1 MHPNQ
6 SLRVLPLWLVVLSV
20 LLFHASQ
27 SIFNGAL
34 PASILP
40 AAEKNPAANSDSL
53 YLQLRNAGLSGE
65 SVGVEQFTLT
75 RDLANFTFINGQ
87 FHFLTPVAGKVTGA
101 VFIGQGEFKYTPPLD
116 VERRHLS
123 ILTGTGS
130 IAETFSKMVLRF
142 TDATYE
148 EIVRERKPKNG
159 PVNPE
164 ATDLLHDN
172 RKFLRKGRNYLHSNV
187 ALAFQ
192 RYNLDARIL
201 QDLCRVGQQGLFMS
215 YFDGKHYGDTL
226 YGIDPLGAPIVAP
239 EEVVLVNF
247 TEKSL
252 GIWAATHLS
261 QHYQKGNTSD
271 ENHELV
277 DLLHQEI
284 NATTKGKSLEA
295 TVKTRFKAKVN
306 GARVIGLDLYP
317 TLRMHSITDSTGR
330 SLKFIQEDKDEDADF
345 FVLLSEDL
353 NEGQEY
359 SLEFSYGGDE
369 AVHDSGGGN
378 YTLIARTSWYPN
390 SPFDDRATYDLTLRT
405 SKDLT
410 LVATGTP
417 GVETKEGDH
426 IVTHWKSDIPLAVAG
441 FNYGKFKKSTIQ
453 DEKLH
458 YTIESYANKDL
469 PDFLKELQMIGQ
481 NQFPGF
487 DRDRPSG
494 LSPSSN
500 LGALNTTSI
509 MDKSRAEAQV
519 ALEIYTSYFGE
530 LPYGRLAMTQQPF
543 MTYGQAWP
551 MLVYMPLTSYLD
563 ISFRHQ
569 MGFDD
574 PRNFFKVVAAHEVAH
589 QWWGH
594 LIGWKSYRDQWM
606 SEGFADFSA
615 SLFAH
620 AVYKDDTFLKFWR
633 DERQLILQTNKEGK
647 KPAEVG
653 SVIMGYRLNTAL
665 TGDVSRSMIY
675 PKGAFILHMLRMLMW
690 DPQSGN
696 ARFTALMQ
704 DFVKTYYNSNISTE
718 DFFHVVEKHMT
729 KEMDLA
735 SDHKMDWFVREWVYG
750 TQIPEYKLEYRI
762 DTTNASQVK
771 LVGKITQSNVD
782 SSFRMRVP
790 VYLDLDGKVQ
800 RVGSI
805 ALLGNSS
812 TPEFVIPLPKKPKR
826 ALLCAY
832 EDILCT
838 IKD

>member
-1 MHPNQ
+1 
-6 SLRVLPLWLVVLSV
+6 
-20 LLFHASQ
+20 
-27 SIFNGAL
+27 
-34 PASILP
+34 
-40 AAEKNPAANSDSL
+40 
-53 YLQLRNAGLSGE
+53 
-65 SVGVEQFTLT
+65 
-75 RDLANFTFINGQ
+75 
-87 FHFLTPVAGKVTGA
+87 
-101 VFIGQGEFKYTPPLD
+101 
-116 VERRHLS
+116 
-123 ILTGTGS
+123 
-130 IAETFSKMVLRF
+130 
-142 TDATYE
+142 
-148 EIVRERKPKNG
+148 
-159 PVNPE
+159 
-164 ATDLLHDN
+164 
-172 RKFLRKGRNYLHSNV
+172 
-187 ALAFQ
+187 
-192 RYNLDARIL
+192 
-201 QDLCRVGQQGLFMS
+201 
-215 YFDGKHYGDTL
+215 
-226 YGIDPLGAPIVAP
+226 
-239 EEVVLVNF
+239 
-247 TEKSL
+247 
-252 GIWAATHLS
+252 
-261 QHYQKGNTSD
+261 
-271 ENHELV
+271 
-277 DLLHQEI
+277 
-284 NATTKGKSLEA
+284 
-295 TVKTRFKAKVN
+295 
-306 GARVIGLDLYP
+306 
-317 TLRMHSITDSTGR
+317 
-330 SLKFIQEDKDEDADF
+330 
-345 FVLLSEDL
+345 
-353 NEGQEY
+353 
-359 SLEFSYGGDE
+359 
-369 AVHDSGGGN
+369 
-378 YTLIARTSWYPN
+378 
-390 SPFDDRATYDLTLRT
+390 
-405 SKDLT
+405 
-410 LVATGTP
+410 VATGTP

-494 LSPSSN
+494 LSSSSN

-633 DERQLILQTNKEGK
+633 DERQLIMQTNKEGK

-696 ARFTALMQ
+696 DRFTALMQ
-704 DFVKTYYNSNISTE
+704 DFVKTYYNSNVSTE

-762 DTTNASQVK
+762 DTTNVSQVK